1 MGLEANW
8 MLMVMGLM
16 LAYAIT
22 IFVGLVVK
30 RTRDG
35 RMTPPE

>member
-16 LAYAIT
+16 LVYALT

-30 RTRDG
+30 RNSSGQR
-35 RMTPPE
+35 TPPE

>member
-16 LAYAIT
+16 LAYAVAIAA
-22 IFVGLVVK
+22 GLIVK
-30 RTRDG
+30 RNRHRARRD
-35 RMTPPE
+35 